1 MRHRVQDS
9 SWRIAE
15 RGIVTTRAVIRLGGL
30 CLAGG
35 AVAFL
40 GVFAYLAA
48 RFNYPD
54 VLDGP
59 AATVLPS
66 LLATGQQGRLVWAV
80 YALLPLIWL
89 PAGVAAYEALAP
101 VRRGPMRLALLFAVV
116 AALAMML
123 GLMRWP
129 SVHWHLALAFEHAAP
144 PERGVLA
151 AVFDGLNTYLG
162 NYIGEFLGE
171 LSFNAFFLLTA
182 IVWLQAPRPDKWIGW
197 VGAGTAALGLVGM
210 FRNVTG
216 AVALIAVLNN
226 YLLPAFMIILGVA
239 LVRWTAVPDSA
250 GA

>member
-1 MRHRVQDS
+1 LLQGL
-9 SWRIAE
+9 
-15 RGIVTTRAVIRLGGL
+15 RGRLDYGTMTTRTVIRFGGL

-40 GVFAYLAA
+40 GVFSYLAA
-48 RFNYPD
+48 RFNYPA

-66 LLATGQQGRLVWAV
+66 LLATGSQGRFVWAV
-80 YALLPLIWL
+80 YALLPLIWI

-101 VRRGPMRLALLFAVV
+101 VRRGPMRLALVFAVV
-116 AALAMML
+116 AALTMML

-129 SVHWHLALAFEHAAP
+129 SVHWSLALAFAQAAP
-144 PERGVLA
+144 PEQAVLA

-171 LSFNAFFLLTA
+171 LSFSVFFLLTSV
-182 IVWLQAPRPDKWIGW
+182 VWLRSSQHKWVGW
-197 VGAGTAALGLVGM
+197 VGVGTAVLGLVGM

-216 AVALIAVLNN
+216 IVAPISALNN

-239 LVRWTAVPDSA
+239 LVRWPAVSDA
-250 GA
+250 AAA

>member
-1 MRHRVQDS
+1 MRGPLGAPLRVPLTN
-9 SWRIAE
+9 R
-15 RGIVTTRAVIRLGGL
+15 TVIRFGGL

-35 AVAFL
+35 ALAFL

-48 RFNYPD
+48 RFNYPA

-66 LLATGQQGRLVWAV
+66 LLATGQQGRLVWAI

-101 VRRGPMRLALLFAVV
+101 VQRGTMRLALQFAVV
-116 AALAMML
+116 AALSMML

-129 SVHWHLALAFEHAAP
+129 SVHWHIALAFERAAP
-144 PERGVLA
+144 PERAVLGS
-151 AVFDGLNTYLG
+151 VFDGLNTYLG

-171 LSFNAFFLLTA
+171 LSFSAFFLLTS
-182 IVWLQAPRPDKWIGW
+182 IVWLQSPRPSRWIGW
-197 VGAGTAALGLVGM
+197 LGLVTAASGFLGM
-210 FRNVTG
+210 FRNIIG
-216 AVALIAVLNN
+216 PVAPIAALNN
-226 YLLPAFMIILGVA
+226 YLLPVFMIILGVA
-239 LVRWTAVPDSA
+239 LARWRTNDASG

>member
-1 MRHRVQDS
+1 
-9 SWRIAE
+9 
-15 RGIVTTRAVIRLGGL
+15 VTPRTVIRFGGF

-48 RFNYPD
+48 RFNYPG

-59 AATVLPS
+59 AATVLPN
-66 LLATGQQGRLVWAV
+66 LLATGDQGRLVWAV

-144 PERGVLA
+144 PEQEVLA
-151 AVFDGLNTYLG
+151 TVFDGLNTYLG

-171 LSFNAFFLLTA
+171 LSFSVFFLLTSL
-182 IVWLQAPRPDKWIGW
+182 VWLQAPHRHQWIGW
-197 VGAGTAALGLVGM
+197 AGVGTAVLGLLGM

-216 AVALIAVLNN
+216 AVAPIAALNN
-226 YLLPAFMIILGVA
+226 YLLPAFMIALGVA
-239 LVRWTAVPDSA
+239 LMRWPAVPDSV
-250 GA
+250 GDVGRG

>member
-1 MRHRVQDS
+1 M
-9 SWRIAE
+9 
-15 RGIVTTRAVIRLGGL
+15 IRFGGL

-40 GVFAYLAA
+40 GVFTYLAA

-59 AATVLPS
+59 AATVLPG
-66 LLATGQQGRLVWAV
+66 LLATGEQGRLVWAL

-101 VRRGPMRLALLFAVV
+101 VARGAMRLALLFAVL
-116 AALAMML
+116 AAIALML

-129 SVHWHLALAFEHAAP
+129 SVHWHLALAFQNAAP
-144 PERGVLA
+144 PEQAVLT

-162 NYIGEFLGE
+162 NYIGEFVGE
-171 LSFNAFFLLTA
+171 LSFNVFFLLTSVA
-182 IVWLQAPRPDKWIGW
+182 WLRSPHGRKWIGW
-197 VGAGTAALGLVGM
+197 VGVGTGVLGLIGM

-216 AVALIAVLNN
+216 AVAPIAAVNN
-226 YLLPAFMIILGVA
+226 YLLPAFMVILGLA
-239 LVRWTAVPDSA
+239 LARWPAA
-250 GA
+250 YENKGAHAQA

>member
-1 MRHRVQDS
+1 M
-9 SWRIAE
+9 
-15 RGIVTTRAVIRLGGL
+15 TTRAVIRFGGL
-30 CLAGG
+30 CLTGG

-48 RFNYPD
+48 RFNYPAI
-54 VLDGP
+54 LEGP

-66 LLATGQQGRLVWAV
+66 LLATGPQGRLVWAI

-144 PERGVLA
+144 AEQGVLA

-171 LSFNAFFLLTA
+171 LAFSTFFLLTS
-182 IVWLQAPRPDKWIGW
+182 IVWLQSPRTHKWIGW
-197 VGAGTAALGLVGM
+197 FGVGTAASGLVGM

-216 AVALIAVLNN
+216 AVAPIAALNN
-226 YLLPAFMIILGVA
+226 YLLPAFMITLGVA
-239 LVRWTAVPDSA
+239 LLRWPAVADSA

>member
-1 MRHRVQDS
+1 MTPRT
-9 SWRIAE
+9 I
-15 RGIVTTRAVIRLGGL
+15 IRFGGF

-35 AVAFL
+35 AVAFV

-48 RFNYPD
+48 HFNYPD

-66 LLATGQQGRLVWAV
+66 LLATGDQGRLVWAV

-101 VRRGPMRLALLFAVV
+101 VRRGPMRLALVFAVV

-129 SVHWHLALAFEHAAP
+129 SVHWHLALAFAHAAP
-144 PERGVLA
+144 PEQGVLA
-151 AVFDGLNTYLG
+151 AVFDGLNAYLG

-171 LSFNAFFLLTA
+171 LSFSAFFLLTS
-182 IVWLQAPRPDKWIGW
+182 IVWLQSPRSHKWIGW
-197 VGAGTAALGLVGM
+197 VGVGTAAFGLVGM

-216 AVALIAVLNN
+216 AAAPIAALNN

-239 LVRWTAVPDSA
+239 LVRWPAVLDSA

>member
-1 MRHRVQDS
+1 MTNRS
-9 SWRIAE
+9 
-15 RGIVTTRAVIRLGGL
+15 VIRFGGL

-35 AVAFL
+35 AAAFV

-101 VRRGPMRLALLFAVV
+101 VRRGAMRLALLFAVV
-116 AALAMML
+116 AALAMMS

-129 SVHWHLALAFEHAAP
+129 SVHWRLALAFEHAGPA
-144 PERGVLA
+144 EQGVLA

-171 LSFNAFFLLTA
+171 LSFSAFFLLTS
-182 IVWLQAPRPDKWIGW
+182 IVWLRSPYPHKWIGW
-197 VGAGTAALGLVGM
+197 VGVGTATLGLVGM

-216 AVALIAVLNN
+216 AVGPIAALNN
-226 YLLPAFMIILGVA
+226 YLLPAFMIALGVA
-239 LVRWTAVPDSA
+239 LVRWPAVADSA

>member
-1 MRHRVQDS
+1 M
-9 SWRIAE
+9 
-15 RGIVTTRAVIRLGGL
+15 TTRTIIRFGGL

-35 AVAFL
+35 ALAFL
-40 GVFAYLAA
+40 GVFTYLAA

-66 LLATGQQGRLVWAV
+66 LLATGRQGRVVWAI
-80 YALLPLIWL
+80 YGLLPLIWI

-101 VRRGPMRLALLFAVV
+101 VQRGAMRLALQFAVV

-129 SVHWHLALAFEHAAP
+129 SVHWQLALALQRAAP
-144 PERGVLA
+144 PEQAVLA

-171 LSFNAFFLLTA
+171 LSFSAFFLLTSLA
-182 IVWLQAPRPDKWIGW
+182 WLSSRRRSRWIGW
-197 VGAGTAALGLVGM
+197 LGLVTAACGLVGM
-210 FRNVTG
+210 FRNITDSVAPIA
-216 AVALIAVLNN
+216 AVNN
-226 YLLPAFMIILGVA
+226 YLLPGFMIVLGIA
-239 LVRWTAVPDSA
+239 LARWRTNDTPTGS
-250 GA
+250 

>member
-1 MRHRVQDS
+1 M
-9 SWRIAE
+9 
-15 RGIVTTRAVIRLGGL
+15 TTRAVIRFGGL

-35 AVAFL
+35 AIAFL
-40 GVFAYLAA
+40 GVFTYLAA
-48 RFNYPD
+48 RFNYPA

-66 LLATGQQGRLVWAV
+66 LLATGQQGRLAWAV

-101 VRRGPMRLALLFAVV
+101 VRRGPMRLALLFAGV

-129 SVHWHLALAFEHAAP
+129 SVHWHLALAFEHADP
-144 PERGVLA
+144 PQRAVLA

-171 LSFNAFFLLTA
+171 FSFSVFFLLTS
-182 IVWLQAPRPDKWIGW
+182 IVWLQSRRHKWIGW
-197 VGAGTAALGLVGM
+197 VGVGTAVLGFVGM
-210 FRNVTG
+210 FRNVTDT
-216 AVALIAVLNN
+216 VAPVAALNN

-239 LVRWTAVPDSA
+239 LLRWPAVPA
-250 GA
+250 AEGG

>member
-1 MRHRVQDS
+1 MS
-9 SWRIAE
+9 
-15 RGIVTTRAVIRLGGL
+15 TRAVIRFGGI

-66 LLATGQQGRLVWAV
+66 LLATGR
-80 YALLPLIWL
+80 
-89 PAGVAAYEALAP
+89 
-101 VRRGPMRLALLFAVV
+101 
-116 AALAMML
+116 
-123 GLMRWP
+123 
-129 SVHWHLALAFEHAAP
+129 
-144 PERGVLA
+144 
-151 AVFDGLNTYLG
+151 
-162 NYIGEFLGE
+162 
-171 LSFNAFFLLTA
+171 
-182 IVWLQAPRPDKWIGW
+182 
-197 VGAGTAALGLVGM
+197 LVGM

-216 AVALIAVLNN
+216 AVAPIAAVNN

-239 LVRWTAVPDSA
+239 FVRWTAVPGSA

>member
-1 MRHRVQDS
+1 MSHRA
-9 SWRIAE
+9 I
-15 RGIVTTRAVIRLGGL
+15 IRFGGL

-40 GVFAYLAA
+40 VVFSYLAA

-54 VLDGP
+54 VLEGP

-66 LLATGQQGRLVWAV
+66 LLATGQAGRFAWAV

-101 VRRGPMRLALLFAVV
+101 VRRGAMRLALLFAVV

-129 SVHWHLALAFEHAAP
+129 SVHWHLALAFAQAAP
-144 PERGVLA
+144 PEQAVLA

-171 LSFNAFFLLTA
+171 LCFSAFFLLTS
-182 IVWLQAPRPDKWIGW
+182 IVWLKSPRPHKWIGW
-197 VGAGTAALGLVGM
+197 VGVATAVLGMVGM

-216 AVALIAVLNN
+216 AVAPIAALNN

-239 LVRWTAVPDSA
+239 LVRWPAPPSGG

>member
-1 MRHRVQDS
+1 MTN
-9 SWRIAE
+9 
-15 RGIVTTRAVIRLGGL
+15 RGLIRFGGL

-40 GVFAYLAA
+40 GVFTYLAA

-59 AATVLPS
+59 AASVLPD
-66 LLATGQQGRLVWAV
+66 LLATGQQGRLVWAL

-101 VRRGPMRLALLFAVV
+101 VTRGAMRLALLFAVV
-116 AALAMML
+116 AALALML

-129 SVHWHLALAFEHAAP
+129 SVHWHLALAFEHAAA
-144 PERGVLA
+144 PEQVVLA

-171 LSFNAFFLLTA
+171 FSFNVFFLLTSVA
-182 IVWLQAPRPDKWIGW
+182 WLRSPQSRKWIGW
-197 VGAGTAALGLVGM
+197 VGVGTGVLGLVGM

-216 AVALIAVLNN
+216 AVAPIAALNN

-239 LVRWTAVPDSA
+239 LARWPAESGKEGGHAQARP
-250 GA
+250 

>member
-1 MRHRVQDS
+1 MS
-9 SWRIAE
+9 S
-15 RGIVTTRAVIRLGGL
+15 RGTIRFGGF

-40 GVFAYLAA
+40 AVFTYLAA

-59 AATVLPS
+59 AATVLPN
-66 LLATGQQGRLVWAV
+66 LLATGPEGRLVWAV

-101 VRRGPMRLALLFAVV
+101 VRRGAMRLAMLFAVV
-116 AALAMML
+116 AALALML

-129 SVHWHLALAFEHAAP
+129 SIHWRLATAFEHAAA
-144 PERGVLA
+144 PEREVLA

-171 LSFNAFFLLTA
+171 LSFSVFFLLTS
-182 IVWLQAPRPDKWIGW
+182 IVWLQAPGRRKWIGW
-197 VGAGTAALGLVGM
+197 AGLVTAVLGLIGM
-210 FRNVTG
+210 FRNVTSV
-216 AVALIAVLNN
+216 VAPIAEVNN
-226 YLLPAFMIILGVA
+226 YLLPAFMIVLGVA
-239 LVRWTAVPDSA
+239 FMAWPGHEAPATPAP
-250 GA
+250 